1 MHQIRDGRVKLRGL
15 LLHLVVLLG
24 LCACGSGSG
33 RQGTEIV
40 VTGTG
45 PTGSVQGG
53 SNAVFVMTVT
63 NAGPYDASTIKLIDN
78 VGNQLKLL
86 SITCAATGG
95 AVCPAAPSVQMDI
108 PSLPN
113 GGSLIFTVT
122 LQLING
128 ATGIV
133 TNSMVASFAEEI
145 DPTRLSAAVTATAFS
160 LLSNAVLGG
169 TGPTGTLVGGSTAV
183 FVMTVTNNGPDATG
197 AFNVFDNVGSG
208 LALTGITCT
217 AAGGAV
223 CPDTVGIL
231 TAVDDLPAG
240 GVLTFTVTTIVGQNA
255 TGTLT
260 NQLVIDVKSSQ
271 TQSGKSVYATVVV
284 ANSNLSITGT
294 APAAPLAGGDAA
306 AFTMVVGNN
315 GPSASESVTLTNT
328 LSANVT
334 ASGAITCAA
343 AGGAV
348 CPPVPGSTMTVASI
362 PVAGT
367 LTFTVPF
374 TVNLG
379 ASGPITDTLSAA
391 SASDPRRIRVVTV
404 GVGSSSSS
412 LVVTESGPPQVNQG
426 GSAVFTVTV
435 ENDGPSVAT
444 NVNVHYALSGP
455 TVTVFDSVT
464 CNPAPTVSCPQVL
477 GQDMTIPSLG
487 VGRSLTF
494 TYTLAG
500 SHTTDVPGDI
510 VNTVTATAVGNTN
523 TVTNTATAS
532 ITPVNSHDGTY
543 VAFAADGNQY
553 TLIVNFESQAYSFF
567 LNGQPAVQGKFVFDT
582 ASQSYLV
589 GGTARFRLATNL
601 IVGSQDFGGG
611 VIPYVAARSFGST
624 IQQLASTP
632 GPLYNL
638 VTLSIPASGPT
649 TTIAGEARVSGNTM
663 SICQAQNQNQ
673 VAIPQNCGSL
683 PPDSL
688 QSYALSVAGNEYTGT
703 NTADGSSLTFSS
715 FRLAIVGATDVLLS
729 AGLAPDGITK
739 QLVIG
744 LPDAAVLA
752 GGTTSGGST
761 SGGWITLV
769 LSPTQYSA
777 TPLSGGTTTVAL
789 QRIANSAGPFSLLT
803 GNGGQLYVMQSYP
816 LTVAFGGYG
825 GSLSGLLQVTVPPPP
840 VVGP

>member
-1 MHQIRDGRVKLRGL
+1 M
-15 LLHLVVLLG
+15 VLLG
-24 LCACGSGSG
+24 LCACGAGSG

-45 PTGSVQGG
+45 PIGSVQSGT
-53 SNAVFVMTVT
+53 NAVFVMSVT

-122 LQLING
+122 VQLING

-160 LLSNAVLGG
+160 LLSNAVLAG
-169 TGPTGTLVGGSTAV
+169 TGPSGTLVGGSTAI

-208 LALTGITCT
+208 LALTGITCS

-223 CPDTVGIL
+223 CPATVGIL

-240 GVLTFTVTTIVGQNA
+240 GVLTFTVKTIVGQNA
-255 TGTLT
+255 TGTLN
-260 NQLVIDVKSSQ
+260 NQLVIDVKSTQ
-271 TQSGKSVYATVVV
+271 TQSGKSVYATVMV

-294 APAAPLAGGDAA
+294 APAGPLTGGDAA
-306 AFTMVVGNN
+306 VFTMVVGNN

-334 ASGAITCAA
+334 ASGVITCAA

-348 CPPVPGSTMTVASI
+348 CPPVLGSTMTVASI

-367 LTFTVPF
+367 LTFSVPF

-379 ASGPITDTLSAA
+379 AAGAITDMLSTA
-391 SASDPRRIRVVTV
+391 SASDPHGTRLVTV

-426 GSAVFTVTV
+426 GSAVFTATV
-435 ENDGPSVAT
+435 ENTGPSAAA
-444 NVNVHYALSGP
+444 NVNVQYALSGP
-455 TVTVFDSVT
+455 VGSVFDSVT
-464 CNPAPTVSCPQVL
+464 CTAAPTVSCPAML
-477 GQDMTIPSLG
+477 GQNMTIPSLG

-494 TYTLAG
+494 TFTIAVPSPPTL
-500 SHTTDVPGDI
+500 PGNI

-543 VAFAADGNQY
+543 VVFAADGNQY
-553 TLIVNFESQAYSFF
+553 TMTVNFESEAYSFAI
-567 LNGQPAVQGKFVFDT
+567 NGQPPLQGKFVADGT
-582 ASQSYLV
+582 GSYLV
-589 GGTARFRLATNL
+589 GGAARFRLATNL
-601 IVGSQDFGGG
+601 IVGSQDFGNG
-611 VIPYVAARSFGST
+611 VIPYVAARSFGTT

-649 TTIAGEARVSGNTM
+649 ATIAGEARVSGNTM
-663 SICQAQNQNQ
+663 SICQAPSG

-683 PPDSL
+683 PQGSL
-688 QSYALSVAGNEYTGT
+688 QSYSLSVDGNEYTGT
-703 NTADGSSLTFSS
+703 NTADNSSFLPFGS
-715 FRLAIVGATDVLLS
+715 FRLAIVGATDLLLS
-729 AGLAPDGITK
+729 AGLAADGVTK

-744 LPDAAVLA
+744 LPDAAVVA
-752 GGTTSGGST
+752 GGTFSGGST
-761 SGGWITLV
+761 NGGWITLT
-769 LSPTQYSA
+769 LTPSQYTA
-777 TPLSGGTTTVAL
+777 TNLQGGTNIVPL
-789 QRIANSAGPFSLLT
+789 QRINSNAGPFSLLT
-803 GNGGQLYVMQSYP
+803 GNSGQIYVMQSYP
-816 LTVAFGGYG
+816 LTVAFGGAG
-825 GSLSGLLQVTVPPPP
+825 GSLSGLLQVTVP
-840 VVGP
+840 

>member
-1 MHQIRDGRVKLRGL
+1 MKLREL
-15 LLHLVVLLG
+15 FLHLVVLLG

-33 RQGTEIV
+33 RQATEIV

-53 SNAVFVMTVT
+53 ANAVFVMTVT
-63 NAGPYDASTIKLIDN
+63 NAGPYDASTIKLFDN

-86 SITCAATGG
+86 SITCAAAGG
-95 AVCPAAPSVQMDI
+95 AVCPTAPSVQMDI

-122 LQLING
+122 VQLTTG

-133 TNSMVASFAEEI
+133 TNSMAASFAEEI
-145 DPTRLSAAVTATAFS
+145 DPTRLSAAVTANAFS
-160 LLSNAVLGG
+160 LLSNVVLGG

-217 AAGGAV
+217 AAGGAA

-231 TAVDDLPAG
+231 TAVSDLPVG
-240 GVLTFTVTTIVGQNA
+240 GVLTFTVNMIVGQNA

-271 TQSGKSVYATVVV
+271 TQSGKSVYATVAV

-294 APAAPLAGGDAA
+294 APAGPLAGGDAA
-306 AFTMVVGNN
+306 AFTMVVANN
-315 GPSASESVTLTNT
+315 GPSASESVALTNT

-334 ASGAITCAA
+334 ASGVITCAA

-348 CPPVPGSTMTVASI
+348 CPPVLGSTMTVASI

-379 ASGPITDTLSAA
+379 AGGPITDTLSAA
-391 SASDPRRIRVVTV
+391 SASDPRRMRVVTV
-404 GVGSSSSS
+404 GLGSTSSS

-426 GSAVFTVTV
+426 GNAVFTATV
-435 ENDGPSVAT
+435 VNEGPSTAA
-444 NVNVHYALSGP
+444 NVNVQYALSGP
-455 TVTVFDSVT
+455 TVSVFDSVT
-464 CNPAPTVSCPQVL
+464 CNPAPTVSCPPVL
-477 GQDMTIPSLG
+477 GQNMTIPSLG

-494 TYTLAG
+494 TFTIAVPVPAAG
-500 SHTTDVPGDI
+500 TVQGDI

-532 ITPVNSHDGTY
+532 ITPVDSHDGTY
-543 VAFAADGNQY
+543 VVFAADGNQY
-553 TLIVNFESQAYSFF
+553 TMTVNFESDAYSFAI
-567 LNGQPAVQGKFVFDT
+567 NGQPPLQGKFVPDNLGD
-582 ASQSYLV
+582 YLV

-624 IQQLASTP
+624 IQQLSSTP

-638 VTLSIPASGPT
+638 VTLSIPASGPKVT
-649 TTIAGEARVSGNTM
+649 AAGEARVSGNTM
-663 SICQAQNQNQ
+663 SICQAQTP
-673 VAIPQNCGSL
+673 VAIPQNC
-683 PPDSL
+683 PAASL
-688 QSYALSVAGNEYTGT
+688 QSYSLSVAGNEYTGI
-703 NTADGSSLTFSS
+703 NTADSTQLPFNS

-729 AGLAPDGITK
+729 AGLAADGITK

-744 LPDAAVLA
+744 LPDAAVVA
-752 GGTTSGGST
+752 GGTFYGGST
-761 SGGWITLV
+761 SGGWITLM
-769 LSPTQYSA
+769 LTPSQYSA
-777 TPLSGGTTTVAL
+777 TPLSGGTNTVSL
-789 QRIANSAGPFSLLT
+789 QRINNSAGPFSLLT
-803 GNGGQLYVMQSYP
+803 GNSGQLYVMQSYP
-816 LTVAFGGYG
+816 LTVAFGGSG
-825 GSLSGLLQVTVPPPP
+825 GSLSGLLQVTVP
-840 VVGP
+840 